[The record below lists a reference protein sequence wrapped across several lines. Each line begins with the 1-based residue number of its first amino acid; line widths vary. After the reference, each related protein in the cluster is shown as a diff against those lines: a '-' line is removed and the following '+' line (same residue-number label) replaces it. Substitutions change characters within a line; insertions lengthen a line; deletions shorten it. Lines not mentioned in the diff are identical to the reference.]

1 MITDKSCK
9 LMELFFTYPEKQF
22 HIREIARLTSLSST
36 GVIKIVARLKKE
48 DLLTSKKER
57 MVELVSLAKNE
68 KTLALKRINNLESL
82 YRYGLVSYLRD
93 FFEEPE
99 AIILFGSYASGSD
112 TSESDIDIA
121 VISKSKK
128 EPNLK
133 KFEDNLKRKI
143 NPIVL
148 QKITKKFKNAL
159 ANGIVLD
166 GYLRIENERTQK

>member
-9 LMELFFTYPEKQF
+9 IMEVFYTYPEKQF
-22 HIREIARLTSLSST
+22 HIRELSRKTGISST

-48 DLLTSKKER
+48 RLLTSKKER

-68 KTLALKRINNLESL
+68 KTAALKRINNIESL
-82 YRYGLVSYLRD
+82 YKYGLVSYLKT

-99 AIILFGSYASGSD
+99 AIVLFGSYSVGTD
-112 TSESDIDIA
+112 ISESDIDIA

-128 EPNLK
+128 EPSLS
-133 KFEDNLKRKI
+133 KFENKLKRKI
-143 NPIVL
+143 NLITL
-148 QKITKKFKNAL
+148 QKIKIQFKNTL

-166 GYLRIENERTQK
+166 GYLRVEHD